1 MGSLARLSVFKSPAF
16 MNDEGSVEYDD
27 EYKNMLVMA
36 TGFVEKY
43 TARNLI
49 SATYTDQEYAGEASN
64 RLWLREWPVTAVS
77 EVKVWDGS
85 DWTALTAAHYGIRE
99 ERYLLYPLLNY
110 RSAAVYGNWRSPYAE
125 TEDAIKVS
133 YTAGYDNTSWD
144 TTPVWDIYGDAYG
157 LWEVPME
164 LELAVLEI
172 AHILWTEGKEGG
184 ARRGLTS
191 VGMGGE
197 SISIDT
203 FITKMPSRVRT
214 VLDRYRRL
222 I

>member
-1 MGSLARLSVFKSPAF
+1 MGSLARFTVFKSPAF
-16 MNDEGSVEYDD
+16 MDDEGAATYDD
-27 EYKNMLVMA
+27 EYENVLEMA

-49 SATYTDQEYAGEASN
+49 SATYTDQEYPGVASN
-64 RLWLREWPVTAVS
+64 RLWLREWPVSAVT

-85 DWTALTAAHYGIRE
+85 DWTALTAAHYGIKE

-133 YTAGYDNTSWD
+133 YTAGYKATDWKTELIR
-144 TTPVWDIYGDAYG
+144 DIYGD
-157 LWEVPME
+157 WDVPME
-164 LELAVLEI
+164 LELAVCEI
-172 AHILWTEGKEGG
+172 AHILWTEGKGGG

-191 VGMGGE
+191 VGMGGD

-203 FITKMPSRVRT
+203 FITKLPSRVRT
-214 VLDRYRRL
+214 TLDRYRRL